1 MEFSTR
7 INRRDAVRWAKR
19 ALHMPIGERWLVIS
33 VLAAV
38 LGATWALGGL
48 LVLGLVAFTYVIV
61 GRTLRSLTWRGATP
75 SVGVTFL
82 RRQSDSGPVLSM
94 LGSHPGIWSGRFAWA
109 IPAVLRFLELSIV
122 AAIAFIWV
130 PAAIPVAFWWMA
142 VVAFH
147 HYDTLY
153 RAMQDAAAPR
163 WLTWLSLGWDGRT
176 ILVVV
181 LACLGLL
188 VSGLTVASWLLAAVV
203 VVVASVQWLLVQSR
217 QS

>member
-1 MEFSTR
+1 MWT
-7 INRRDAVRWAKR
+7 
-19 ALHMPIGERWLVIS
+19 
-33 VLAAV
+33 
-38 LGATWALGGL
+38 
-48 LVLGLVAFTYVIV
+48 
-61 GRTLRSLTWRGATP
+61 
-75 SVGVTFL
+75 
-82 RRQSDSGPVLSM
+82 
-94 LGSHPGIWSGRFAWA
+94 GRFAWA
-109 IPAVLRFLELSIV
+109 IPAALRFVELAVV

-181 LACLGLL
+181 LASVGVL
-188 VSGLTVASWLLAAVV
+188 VAGLTWATWLLAAVV
-203 VVVASVQWLLVQSR
+203 VVAASVQWLLVQRR